1 MTVHMNGSPADLGVK
16 MKLRLQSLDQDVNDI
31 PYKPAIEELGSIS
44 SQVTLLG
51 KLERLGTDFQ
61 FYRSTQQN
69 KSLISK

>member
-16 MKLRLQSLDQDVNDI
+16 MKLRLQSLDQDVNGI

-69 KSLISK
+69 KSLISI

>member
-1 MTVHMNGSPADLGVK
+1 MNGSPADLGVK

-69 KSLISK
+69 KSLISI

>member
-69 KSLISK
+69 KSLLSI